1 MRSPEI
7 RWTQRGNYRGVP
19 REHKFPGT
27 IRIPPLGSAIIVPV
41 DAQARYDEIADELA
55 TRDPAV
61 ALGKMFGMPCVKRNG
76 KAGIGFY
83 KGEMVIKLP
92 DETHRQEALALQGA
106 QLFDPMGGRPMR
118 EWVQVPAT
126 HADEWPT
133 LAALAIKALP

>member
-1 MRSPEI
+1 M
-7 RWTQRGNYRGVP
+7 
-19 REHKFPGT
+19 
-27 IRIPPLGSAIIVPV
+27 PV
-41 DAQARYDEIADELA
+41 DGQARYDEIADELA

-61 ALGKMFGMPCVKRNG
+61 ALGKMFGIPCVKRNG

-92 DETHRQEALALQGA
+92 DETHRQGALALQGA

-126 HADEWPT
+126 HADKWPM
-133 LAALAIKALP
+133 LAALAIEALP